1 MSNKLDIH
9 SQFSAVRALSPVA
22 LSNNT
27 AMVSQ
32 TIDLEGCDGVE
43 FVIAASTLADTDAT
57 FDVALYADD
66 ASGMGTEAE
75 VTSADELYGTVTD
88 WTFADDNTV
97 RQFGYRGAKRYVRVK
112 ITPSNNSGT
121 GEFCVIAIKHLKKV
135 GSTL

>member
-22 LSNNT
+22 LSSDT
-27 AMVSQ
+27 PLVSQ
-32 TIDLEGCDGVE
+32 TIDTEGCDGIE
-43 FVIAASTLADTDAT
+43 FIIASSTLADSNAT

-75 VTSADELYGTVTD
+75 VTSAEDLYGTVAD
-88 WTFADDNTV
+88 WAFGDDNVV
-97 RQFGYRGAKRYVRVK
+97 RQFGYRGNKRYLRVK
-112 ITPSNNSGT
+112 ITPSGNTGT
-121 GEFCVIAIKHLKKV
+121 GEFSVVAIKHLKKV